1 MPTKTKVAA
10 IYVRVSSRQQS
21 HASQL
26 PDLERWANA
35 QSEDVEVRWY
45 TDTFTGKTQ
54 DRPGWQALEKDLR
67 AGKIG
72 RLVCHKIDRL
82 GRTAREL
89 LTLFAEL
96 RQRKV
101 DFVAVAAGIM
111 GLDTPEARLMSGIIA
126 QFAEY
131 DNEVR
136 SERILAGQAQARKA
150 GRKWGGS
157 KAGVRK
163 KVTPEKALAVRELHA
178 KSTPIAQI
186 SRVVQ
191 LSRQTVYSVLKEEFI
206 S

>member
-1 MPTKTKVAA
+1 MGKHIAV
-10 IYVRVSSRQQS
+10 YVRVSSKQQS

-26 PDLERWANA
+26 PDLQRWVES
-35 QSEDVEVRWY
+35 QSGVEVKWY
-45 TDTFTGKTQ
+45 MDKFTGKTQ
-54 DRPGWQALEKDLR
+54 DRPGWRELEKDLR
-67 AGKIG
+67 AGKVS

-89 LTLFAEL
+89 LALAAEL

-101 DFVAVAAGIM
+101 DFVVVAAGIM
-111 GLDTPEARLMSGIIA
+111 GLDTPEARLLFGIVA

-136 SERILAGQAQARKA
+136 SERILAGQSQARLA
-150 GRKWGGS
+150 GKTWGGS

-178 KSTPIAQI
+178 KSTPITQI
-186 SRVVQ
+186 SRAVG
-191 LSRQTVYSVLKEEFI
+191 LSRVTVYSVLRETT
-206 S
+206 